1 MMQLFDHLQH
11 HAAANPDG
19 IALARR
25 QIDGTYEHT
34 TWRALL
40 NETNAF
46 ATAFKWVANNAPAD
60 IAKIEATKTV
70 VDEVLPEVPTYGG
83 VATSLAD
90 LGYAALG
97 EIASVITTG
106 TAAQKQSLSDAGLDN
121 SVITAIE
128 AAVKGFG
135 SIGGFIASL
144 VSKK

>member
-1 MMQLFDHLQH
+1 MR
-11 HAAANPDG
+11 PP
-19 IALARR
+19 
-25 QIDGTYEHT
+25 T
-34 TWRALL
+34 
-40 NETNAF
+40 
-46 ATAFKWVANNAPAD
+46 
-60 IAKIEATKTV
+60 
-70 VDEVLPEVPTYGG
+70 LPRSKPPRPLWMKFFPTYGG

>member
-1 MMQLFDHLQH
+1 
-11 HAAANPDG
+11 
-19 IALARR
+19 
-25 QIDGTYEHT
+25 
-34 TWRALL
+34 
-40 NETNAF
+40 
-46 ATAFKWVANNAPAD
+46 
-60 IAKIEATKTV
+60 
-70 VDEVLPEVPTYGG
+70 
-83 VATSLAD
+83 
-90 LGYAALG
+90 LG

>member
-1 MMQLFDHLQH
+1 MSISFKSLG
-11 HAAANPDG
+11 HA
-19 IALARR
+19 I
-25 QIDGTYEHT
+25 
-34 TWRALL
+34 
-40 NETNAF
+40 